1 MKINIPQVFIASSTE
16 GLDIAYSVQDLLDNN
31 AECTVWDQG
40 VFQPSSY
47 TIPDLIKQLEKS
59 DYGIF
64 IFSPDDELI
73 IRNKEEKAIRDNVI
87 LELGLFMGALG
98 PKNCFIIM
106 PKSTEAIHLPTDLT
120 GMTLLKFNSNRSDDN
135 IKAALGPVISQIR
148 NILKKYGSSDTSSQ
162 KQMIKLSDDVVQQIN
177 FIGLSAFYSSRDD
190 YAKHRINAASID
202 KYIDRAQKSI
212 TIVSI
217 TLTTGLS
224 FDDICK
230 VIENK
235 IKNIKD
241 FKVTISLLNPFLDNL
256 YFTISP
262 LFGQQAETL
271 QKNTKDAL
279 VSLRDFRA
287 QLSDE
292 EQKRFILK
300 VHNTLPFG
308 SAIILDGDL
317 ESGTI
322 QIETKPYK
330 VGIRKSFAFEI
341 CNNNRS
347 FYNTL
352 KTSYYS
358 LITDGLSQDDLFSK
372 L

>member
-1 MKINIPQVFIASSTE
+1 
-16 GLDIAYSVQDLLDNN
+16 
-31 AECTVWDQG
+31 
-40 VFQPSSY
+40 
-47 TIPDLIKQLEKS
+47 
-59 DYGIF
+59 
-64 IFSPDDELI
+64 
-73 IRNKEEKAIRDNVI
+73 
-87 LELGLFMGALG
+87 
-98 PKNCFIIM
+98 
-106 PKSTEAIHLPTDLT
+106 
-120 GMTLLKFNSNRSDDN
+120 
-135 IKAALGPVISQIR
+135 
-148 NILKKYGSSDTSSQ
+148 
-162 KQMIKLSDDVVQQIN
+162 MIKLSDDVVQQIN

-235 IKNIKD
+235 IKKIKD